1 MWNGSNSIEFLKTRY
16 FFQKYRIFKI
26 PLLTLESL
34 VGVIHRRQIY
44 PEEAV
49 AHDQVLLVLSLEDP
63 VVEVD
68 DSLEEG
74 SALDHLRE
82 RKELR

>member
-1 MWNGSNSIEFLKTRY
+1 M
-16 FFQKYRIFKI
+16 
-26 PLLTLESL
+26 
-34 VGVIHRRQIY
+34 GVIHRRQIY

>member
-1 MWNGSNSIEFLKTRY
+1 M
-16 FFQKYRIFKI
+16 
-26 PLLTLESL
+26 ESL
-34 VGVIHRRQIY
+34 VGVIHRPQIY

-49 AHDQVLLVLSLEDP
+49 AHDLALLVLSLEDP

-68 DSLEEG
+68 DSLVEG
-74 SALDHLRE
+74 SVWDHLRE

>member
-1 MWNGSNSIEFLKTRY
+1 M
-16 FFQKYRIFKI
+16 
-26 PLLTLESL
+26 
-34 VGVIHRRQIY
+34 GVIHRPQIY

-49 AHDQVLLVLSLEDP
+49 AHDLALLVLSLEDP

-68 DSLEEG
+68 DSLVEG
-74 SALDHLRE
+74 SVWDHLRE